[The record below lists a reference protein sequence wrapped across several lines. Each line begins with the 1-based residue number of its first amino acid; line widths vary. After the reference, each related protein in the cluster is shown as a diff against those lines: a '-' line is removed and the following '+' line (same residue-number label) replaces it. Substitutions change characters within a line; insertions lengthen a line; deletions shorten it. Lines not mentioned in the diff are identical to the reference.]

1 MNQIDDV
8 ERHSPTVSIQSPNAG
23 TVTPRAPV
31 AQWIERLPPEQ
42 KVAGSNP
49 VRGTSREPPP
59 DPRVGG
65 GCVDSAIAMGPF
77 SNLLISVP

>member
-1 MNQIDDV
+1 MAAASSSGVTRVSVPSTGGPDH
-8 ERHSPTVSIQSPNAG
+8 ERARRLPGIVGHVACLAPVSLRDRDAG

-49 VRGTSREPPP
+49 VRGT
-59 DPRVGG
+59 DT
-65 GCVDSAIAMGPF
+65 
-77 SNLLISVP
+77 